1 MNLHNVYSE
10 IVGENVIN
18 GFFLIHDHIT
28 LITQLGIDFLEGS
41 QNQNPDVWILKS
53 FCTPSNPPMFVTV
66 ERNLM

>member
-28 LITQLGIDFLEGS
+28 LITKFGIDFLEGS
-41 QNQNPDVWILKS
+41 QNQNPDV
-53 FCTPSNPPMFVTV
+53 
-66 ERNLM
+66 

>member
-28 LITQLGIDFLEGS
+28 LITQFGIDFLEGS
-41 QNQNPDVWILKS
+41 QNQNPAV
-53 FCTPSNPPMFVTV
+53 
-66 ERNLM
+66 